1 MSEPIKKDYNPPS
14 SSSHSPKGERA
25 PDIKEALTETL
36 EPFAG
41 AIKEDFD
48 RVDERFNKIDERF
61 EKIETTLIA
70 VVEDL
75 KEAREERQ
83 ELKARINETYNAVD
97 GFIKVV
103 DKLETEFTVVK
114 EDLKRVKEV
123 IKEKLGVDL
132 FK

>member
-1 MSEPIKKDYNPPS
+1 MDEPIKK
-14 SSSHSPKGERA
+14 E
-25 PDIKEALTETL
+25 DIKEAVTEAL

-48 RVDERFNKIDERF
+48 RVDEKFTKVDERFNKIE
-61 EKIETTLIA
+61 ITLIA
-70 VVEDL
+70 IVEDL
-75 KEAREERQ
+75 KEARKERQ
-83 ELKARINETYNAVD
+83 NLEKRINETYNAVD
-97 GFIKVV
+97 GFVKVV
-103 DKLETEFTVVK
+103 DKLETEFTVIK